1 MSKIIKVFTSL
12 RTTNILTGLLI
23 ILLVAGAFIMP
34 TDPSYKTIN
43 QMGLF
48 KWLKGAPF
56 SATWWLY
63 GSMAVLLLLVIN
75 TLACSVESLIKK
87 QSGRNLLL
95 IISPQII
102 HVGFCFIML
111 AHLISSASSFHLY
124 GVFYQ
129 GSTAVL
135 PDGQQIRLDRI
146 NYETSQ
152 GYIVWMDAE
161 LRVKDKTGTD
171 RIIRIGP
178 NRPGIISGV
187 GVYLKQISLNPA
199 PRALIEVSYEPG
211 AKWAL
216 VGGLLFSLG
225 TVLLVILKLTI
236 ER

>member
-1 MSKIIKVFTSL
+1 MNTIIRVLTSL

-34 TDPSYKTIN
+34 TNPSYRTIN

-48 KWLKGAPF
+48 MWLKGAPL

-63 GSMAVLLLLVIN
+63 GSMAVLVLLVIN
-75 TLACSVESLIKK
+75 TLACSAESLIKK

-95 IISPQII
+95 VISPQII
-102 HVGFCFIML
+102 HIGFCFIML
-111 AHLISSASSFHLY
+111 AHLISSASAFHLY
-124 GVFYQ
+124 GVLYQ
-129 GSTAVL
+129 GAVAVL

-152 GYIVWMDAE
+152 GYIVWMEAE
-161 LRVKDKTGTD
+161 LGVKDRSGID
-171 RIIRIGP
+171 RVLKIAP
-178 NRPGIISGV
+178 NKPGLISGV
-187 GVYLKQISLNPA
+187 GVYLKQISLNPV

-216 VGGLLFSLG
+216 VGGLLFALG
-225 TVLLVILKLTI
+225 TVLLVILKLII